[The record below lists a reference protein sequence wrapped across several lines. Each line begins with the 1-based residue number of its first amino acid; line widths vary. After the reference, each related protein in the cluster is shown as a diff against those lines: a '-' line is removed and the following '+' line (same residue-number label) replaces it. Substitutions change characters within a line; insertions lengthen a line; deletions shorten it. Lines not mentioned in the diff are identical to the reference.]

1 MYFRYQMILIPLMT
15 KIKPRKMMKIWKVRI
30 IEVAFGVRGLI
41 RRLMHTIYPCFLCY
55 SVSFY

>member
-1 MYFRYQMILIPLMT
+1 MT

-41 RRLMHTIYPCFLCY
+41 RRLMNHLIPTIHEDIQTINRRRVIIHKYN
-55 SVSFY
+55 